1 MCVYL
6 GRHICTWAGVC
17 VPGQAHMCN
26 QEGMCIHGQICVY
39 LGGRVYTCR
48 YVCVYTSRHA
58 CVHGQIRVFT
68 SRVCVCSIHG
78 GCHSAVLSGGTH
90 IAEPMVLAALA
101 LSLQSHVWR
110 GGSSRHLHTRSPA
123 LLPGL
128 GDCVQDMALTRM
140 GSSPAPQ
147 SCSSDSGHVAHDPP
161 GFLAAP
167 LHLHCSTS
175 LLKREVL
182 QETVPVAGHSGWS
195 SSKGS
200 SRSSSGTLQIGTL
213 PL

>member
-1 MCVYL
+1 MY
-6 GRHICTWAGVC
+6 TWTDMC
-17 VPGQAHMCN
+17 VPGWT
-26 QEGMCIHGQICVY
+26 CVH
-39 LGGRVYTCR
+39 VQVC
-48 YVCVYTSRHA
+48 VCVYTSRHA

>member
-1 MCVYL
+1 MYL
-6 GRHICTWAGVC
+6 GRCVCTWAGTYVYPGRHVCTWTDMC
-17 VPGQAHMCN
+17 VPGWTCVHVQVCVCVHEQACVCTWTD
-26 QEGMCIHGQICVY
+26 MCIHEQGVCAA
-39 LGGRVYTCR
+39 YT
-48 YVCVYTSRHA
+48 V
-58 CVHGQIRVFT
+58 
-68 SRVCVCSIHG
+68 
-78 GCHSAVLSGGTH
+78 AVTQRSSQGGTH
-90 IAEPMVLAALA
+90 TAEPMLLASLA

-128 GDCVQDMALTRM
+128 GDCVQDVALTRM
-140 GSSPAPQ
+140 GSSLGPQ
-147 SCSSDSGHVAHDPP
+147 SCSSDSGHVAHDPL

-182 QETVPVAGHSGWS
+182 QETVPAAGHSGRS

-200 SRSSSGTLQIGTL
+200 SRSSTGTLQIGTL
-213 PL
+213 AL